1 MPWRLVVPVKGG
13 AGAKSRL
20 HPPAGVA
27 RTELALALA
36 ADCLAACCVALP
48 PSRVVVVTADPDVR
62 RVAQRYG
69 ATLAD
74 DPGAGLNAAIVA
86 GVARATAGEH
96 GSVPV
101 AVLLGDLPALTPSDL
116 ALVLDVAARHELA
129 LVPDRSG
136 TGTVLLTALD
146 GSRLVPRFGPSSAQR
161 HESAGHHRLDLD
173 VPRLRTDVDDDVDL
187 ATAVRQGLGSA
198 TRRVLDAA
206 GATLTAMQ
214 ASVHRFDDETGAGSV
229 LLDDGREV
237 PFSAEV
243 FAGSSLRH
251 VRPGQRISI
260 TTTADGGSVR
270 TLWIVGIGDD
280 QVIG

>member
-20 HPPAGVA
+20 HPPAGVD
-27 RTELALALA
+27 RMELALAIA
-36 ADCLAACCVALP
+36 TDCLAACCAALP
-48 PSRVVVVTADPDVR
+48 PGHVVVVTADPEVR
-62 RVAQRYG
+62 GVAQRYG
-69 ATLAD
+69 AALAD
-74 DPGAGLNAAIVA
+74 DPGAGLNAAVVA
-86 GVARATAGEH
+86 GVARAMAGEPR
-96 GSVPV
+96 SVPV

-116 ALVLDVAARHELA
+116 AVALDVAARHELA
-129 LVPDRSG
+129 VVPDRSG
-136 TGTVLLTALD
+136 TGTALLTALD
-146 GSRLVPRFGPSSAQR
+146 GSRILPQFGPSSAQR
-161 HESAGHHRLDLD
+161 HEAAGHHRLDLD
-173 VPRLRTDVDDDVDL
+173 LPRLRTDVDDDADL
-187 ATAVRQGLGSA
+187 AAAVRRGLGRA
-198 TRRVLDAA
+198 TRMVLDAA
-206 GATLTAMQ
+206 GATLTPMQ
-214 ASVHRFDDETGAGSV
+214 ASVHRFDGDTGAGSV

-260 TTTADGGSVR
+260 TTTADGGSVQ